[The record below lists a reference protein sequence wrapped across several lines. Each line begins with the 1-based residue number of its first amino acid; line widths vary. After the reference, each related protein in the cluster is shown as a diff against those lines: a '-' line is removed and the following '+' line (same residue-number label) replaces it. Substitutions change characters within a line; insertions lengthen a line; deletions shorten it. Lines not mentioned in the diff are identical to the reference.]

1 LVPEEN
7 RSKYRRRK
15 SFPEMTERV
24 AEDRSTGSFV
34 YGAEINGSEG
44 YLLGSRFVFEHAV
57 VRKMK

>member
-1 LVPEEN
+1 M
-7 RSKYRRRK
+7 KG
-15 SFPEMTERV
+15 V
-24 AEDRSTGSFV
+24 AEDRSIGSFV

>member
-1 LVPEEN
+1 LVPEE
-7 RSKYRRRK
+7 YRGKCRRK
-15 SFPEMTERV
+15 KGV
-24 AEDRSTGSFV
+24 AEDRSIGSFV